1 MIDNPERSDIEGA
14 NEIGAAEQASGIS
27 AENPSF
33 VDSIVGA
40 ALARPLLTAIFAVL
54 ITVVGVWSFFRLPV
68 DAYPDLS
75 PPQVEIISQWPGH
88 AAEEVERLITVPTEA
103 GMNGTP
109 NLKVMRSVSL
119 YGLSDVVLTFEDKTD
134 NYFARQQ
141 VFERLPDLELPEGV
155 APGVVPLSS
164 PSGLVYRYVLQ
175 SPDRSAMELKNIQD
189 WVLEKQ
195 YKSVPG
201 VADMSSLGGTT
212 MQYQVL
218 LDPNKLAGAGLTVS
232 AVGSALGAN
241 NANAGGGFYSEG
253 GQFFYVRGLGRLNTT
268 EDIGNVVVAVKN
280 GTPVLVKDVGEV
292 VIGNAPRLGQFGCN

>member
-1 MIDNPERSDIEGA
+1 MIDNPERPDAESAD
-14 NEIGAAEQASGIS
+14 EIVAFEQASGIS

-33 VDSIVGA
+33 VNRIVGG

-54 ITVVGVWSFFRLPV
+54 LIFVGVWSFLRLPV

-141 VFERLPDLELPEGV
+141 VFERLPDL
-155 APGVVPLSS
+155 
-164 PSGLVYRYVLQ
+164 
-175 SPDRSAMELKNIQD
+175 
-189 WVLEKQ
+189 
-195 YKSVPG
+195 
-201 VADMSSLGGTT
+201 
-212 MQYQVL
+212 
-218 LDPNKLAGAGLTVS
+218 
-232 AVGSALGAN
+232 
-241 NANAGGGFYSEG
+241 
-253 GQFFYVRGLGRLNTT
+253 
-268 EDIGNVVVAVKN
+268 
-280 GTPVLVKDVGEV
+280 
-292 VIGNAPRLGQFGCN
+292 